1 MSKPPPSATALRV
14 AELAQNRPTPFVLQP
29 DNAQMAAIAGDLDLS
44 ALRKTRLEGEVR
56 GQAAQDWLLTAT
68 LGATVT
74 QPCAVTLSPVTT
86 RIDVP
91 VRRLFVRDYRDAADE
106 NADENGRVGAEIEM
120 PEDDEVEPL
129 GAWID
134 LDAVLIE
141 ALSLALPLYPRA
153 DGATLGETVLT
164 EPGVAPLTKQAMKP
178 FAGLAALKDQMKD
191 DD

>member
-14 AELAQNRPTPFVLQP
+14 AELAQNRPTPFVVQS
-29 DNAQMAAIAGDLDLS
+29 DAAQMAAIAEALELS
-44 ALRKTRLEGEVR
+44 GLRKTRLAGEVR
-56 GQAAQDWLLTAT
+56 ADGAQDWVLTAT

-91 VRRLFVRDYRDAADE
+91 VRRLFVRDHHDAADE
-106 NADENGRVGAEIEM
+106 NAQVGAEIEM

-134 LDAVLIE
+134 LEAVLIE

-164 EPGVAPLTKQAMKP
+164 EPGAAPLTKQAMKP

-191 DD
+191 GD